1 MLPGTKCVW
10 GAALGDKMAIS
21 AVSQAGISFQQM
33 HSSTAASKGNIEQK

>member
-1 MLPGTKCVW
+1 MLPDTKCVC

-33 HSSTAASKGNIEQK
+33 HAGTAASEGS